1 MKYILNYGLAMSIV
15 LGIAVASCVNTPVN
29 PDDWEWPEPPADSTE
44 IRDSTITDPMDTTDT
59 PDIPEIPDDPA
70 DGKGVILIVGGGAS
84 GCSAGIQA
92 ARMGMET
99 IIVEESP
106 WLGGMLT
113 SAGVTATDGCYYLRG
128 GLFAEFTDALAKHY
142 GSYNALKTGW
152 VSNIL
157 YEPHI
162 GEEIFERLCDAEE
175 NLTVVKNTR
184 FESLSKKAK
193 GWTVC
198 FTDKDGK
205 AVSYDC
211 DLLIDATELGDVA
224 KAAGVRYRLGMD
236 SSADTGES
244 AAIGPNDIVQDL
256 TMVMTL
262 KNYGKDMSIEM
273 PEGYDESLYV
283 NCCKNSLNV
292 PSNTGQT
299 LWEPSMMMSYG
310 CCPGGKWMINWPISG
325 NDYYTNLV
333 DLSREEREKEI
344 EKAKQHS
351 LGFLYFIQTRLGYN
365 TYYLADDE
373 YPTEDLFPF
382 IPYHRESRRIYGEH
396 LFTVDEAAS
405 TFSTDAYRTGIAVGD
420 YPVDH
425 HHFALKNWY
434 DYKIDFPKIIPFS
447 LPLGCLVPL
456 EVEDLIVAEK
466 SVSVSNLI
474 NGSTR
479 LQPVVMELG
488 QAAGAMAVSALRH
501 ECAVREV
508 SIREVQ
514 LSLLESG
521 ALMLPYRDC
530 LGSHTDFVAV
540 HKIGLTGILR
550 GDGKTVGWSNECN
563 FKPTVALCWK
573 DLFLEDYY
581 GIAYNESSAYVT
593 GAEFLQLLES
603 ICGKAIEDFPD
614 CNAPMITRAKA
625 ARYIDRYLDP
635 FSRPVDW
642 HGTLK

>member
-1 MKYILNYGLAMSIV
+1 MKYPLLYGLALCFALSGA
-15 LGIAVASCVNTPVN
+15 LYSCNTPVN

-44 IRDSTITDPMDTTDT
+44 IRDSTITDPVDTTDT
-59 PDIPEIPDDPA
+59 PDIPEIPEDPA
-70 DGKGVILIVGGGAS
+70 DGKGVILVVGGGAS

-162 GEEIFERLCDAEE
+162 GEEIFERLCAAEE

-211 DLLIDATELGDVA
+211 DLPIDATELGDVA

-236 SSADTGES
+236 SGADTGES

-373 YPTEDLFPF
+373 YPTGDLFPF

-425 HHFALKNWY
+425 HHYALKNWY

-642 HGTLK
+642 HGTLKE